1 MEVIK
6 LPQILLV
13 EGTEATTTVV
23 AMAKAEGVEVL
34 LVDVAIKVC
43 LSPHLMDALKPDALT
58 RSDKY
63 VAK

>member
-13 EGTEATTTVV
+13 EGTEATTAVV

-34 LVDVAIKVC
+34 LVDVVIKVC

-58 RSDKY
+58 RSGKY